1 MARVKAEK
9 VISERSQSSVE
20 RGDVAVPVE
29 SLSYELRR
37 RLEVVQRLVH
47 SRKQGSHFI
56 TEQKRAAAELG
67 ISARSLRR
75 LQRQYQES
83 GIAGLQRQVRSDQGQ
98 SKVSEYWQSF
108 ILKTYRAGNRGQRQT
123 SRSQVSKLVASH
135 AAEIGESDYPSRRSV
150 YRILAAELDR
160 AEEKKQSRSIGWQG
174 ELLQLRTKEGIELDI
189 EYSNQVWQ
197 VDHTRADIMVV
208 DSHGEPLGCPTL
220 TTVVDTYSR
229 CIVGIHLGMS
239 YPSAAVTCLALRHAI
254 LPKQYSHDYAPTNL
268 WESYGVPQYLYTDAG
283 SDFTSSHIDQVAN
296 SIGIV
301 LCLRRRPSDGGIVER
316 PFGTIN
322 SEFFST
328 LPGYTTRRLK
338 PHKSAVEAEAC
349 LTLDQL
355 EGLLIR
361 YIVDN
366 YNQQPDAR
374 TGKESRMSRWRTGLT
389 AIAAALEERD
399 LDLLLMRQD
408 RRRVY
413 RGGYIRFANLLYKG
427 EYLEGYV
434 GQQVVLRYN
443 PQDITSLYVYRNQG
457 TRDIFL
463 TRAHAQNLETERL
476 SLPEAKAI
484 SRRLR
489 QARQEI
495 TNESVLVEVRSRTQ
509 FIEDVL
515 KKQRLPAESPP
526 SVPIQERDRN
536 PDDQEELEPPA
547 QSRPLP
553 AIRVYDYDQLRQEHG
568 AL

>member
-1 MARVKAEK
+1 MARVEAEK
-9 VISERSQSSVE
+9 EVSKGSQPSVA

-29 SLSYELRR
+29 SLSYEVRR

-47 SRKQGSHFI
+47 SHREQGSHFI

-108 ILKTYRAGNRGQRQT
+108 ILKTYREGNKGQRQI
-123 SRSQVSKLVASH
+123 SRAQVAKLVASH
-135 AAEIGESDYPSRRSV
+135 AAEIGENNYPSRRSV

-160 AEEKKQSRSIGWQG
+160 ANQKAKSRSIGWQG

-208 DSHGEPLGCPTL
+208 DSHGDPIGCPTL

-229 CIVGIHLGMS
+229 CIVGLHLGLS

-254 LPKQYSHDYAPTNL
+254 LPKQYSHDYAPNNL
-268 WESYGVPQYLYTDAG
+268 WESYGIPQYLYTDAG

-328 LPGYTTRRLK
+328 LPGYTTRRLT
-338 PHKSAVEAEAC
+338 PHKSAVEADAC
-349 LTLDQL
+349 LTLEQL

-374 TGKESRMSRWRTGLT
+374 TGKESRMSRWRSGLT
-389 AIAAALEERD
+389 AIAPAIEERE

-457 TRDIFL
+457 TCDVFL

-495 TNESVLVEVRSRTQ
+495 TNESVLSEVSDRTRFVEDLLSGNLNSTS
-509 FIEDVL
+509 EENNDDSE
-515 KKQRLPAESPP
+515 ESDTP
-526 SVPIQERDRN
+526 
-536 PDDQEELEPPA
+536 LEQPTKR
-547 QSRPLP
+547 RPLP
-553 AIRVYDYDQLRQEHG
+553 TIRVYDYEQLRQEHG
-568 AL
+568 SI